1 MFIRANHQVKHR
13 ELRLIDENGEQVGVV
28 SADEARKRAKAVG
41 LDLVEISPSAK
52 PPVCKIMD
60 FGKFKYDVDK
70 KKKEA
75 KKKQAAVKVKEI
87 KYHANVDE
95 HDYQT
100 KLRRAKEFLGEGNR
114 IKCSLF
120 FRGRENAHTEVGVD
134 LFKRIVVDLEPVGK
148 VEQMPR
154 LNGKN
159 LSMLINP
166 LNQK

>member
-1 MFIRANHQVKHR
+1 VT
-13 ELRLIDENGEQVGVV
+13 
-28 SADEARKRAKAVG
+28 SDEARRKAREVG
-41 LDLVEISPSAK
+41 LDLVEISPKAQ

-60 FGKFKYDVDK
+60 FGKYKYDVDK

-100 KLRRAKEFLGEGNR
+100 KLRRAKEFLADHNR
-114 IKCSLF
+114 VKCSLF
-120 FRGRENAHTEVGVD
+120 FRGRENAHTEVGVE
-134 LFKRIVVDLEPVGK
+134 LFKRIIEDLKEDGK
-148 VEQMPR
+148 VEQLPR

-166 LNQK
+166 LGHK